1 MAKVVKETGNVA
13 KQELRQRLLQLREAM
28 PAQAVAQKSS
38 TIAREVLNL
47 AAYRRAQT
55 IMTYVAFR
63 NEVRTEIIIREALNQ
78 GKRVAVPLCSRARRQ
93 LIASQLLDFPGDLA
107 PGTWGIPEPKPEALR
122 PLDPQAIDLVIVPGV
137 AFDRRG
143 YRLGYGGGYYDRFL
157 LRLGQG
163 SVSVGVAFS
172 LQVVDE
178 LPCEEHDRPVN
189 LVITESGIF
198 GPRS

>member
-1 MAKVVKETGNVA
+1 
-13 KQELRQRLLQLREAM
+13 M

-38 TIAREVLNL
+38 AIAREVLNL

-63 NEVRTEIIIREALNQ
+63 NEVRTEIIIREALAQ
-78 GKRVAVPLCSRARRQ
+78 GKRVAVPLCSKARRQ

-178 LPCEEHDRPVN
+178 LPCEERDRPVN